1 MCNHSVG
8 LWRRLLPLF
17 FLVIEPLKANLPYSF
32 EILGQILQTF
42 LAKGNACCRFIR
54 QKKINPPCHF
64 QRKEWFSISKL
75 EYGFF
80 AKSTVAGAFQ
90 RLRANLEMRLPNFF
104 PGPAFAK
111 AETRLPSALPDPLF
125 RVAFTLDR
133 PAGFFFT
140 LAVNLGPRID
150 GVRKNGINMLLFWFR
165 NA

>member
-1 MCNHSVG
+1 MCNHSIG
-8 LWRRLLPLF
+8 LWRRILPLF

-42 LAKGNACCRFIR
+42 LAKGNACGRFIR
-54 QKKINPPCHF
+54 QKKIHPPCHF

-111 AETRLPSALPDPLF
+111 AETRLPSPALFLNF
-125 RVAFTLDR
+125 RVGRFPLTE
-133 PAGFFFT
+133 
-140 LAVNLGPRID
+140 AVTFGPRID
-150 GVRKNGINMLLFWFR
+150 GVLKNGINMLLDGFR